1 MKNIKREKNQWF
13 RLIDVKSKFP
23 FEWIDFFFN
32 FIGYDFQTDLWK
44 FRAVNLILEIQG
56 TMNNVQ
62 KIMNLVLFLLEF
74 FLSFVEDFLSS
85 GKDFPAISPCFCL
98 KSLKNK
104 IISNSPNTSSLAGD
118 SWLMEL
124 SSRLAL
130 CLLPNRLGSH
140 PINKE

>member
-1 MKNIKREKNQWF
+1 M
-13 RLIDVKSKFP
+13 
-23 FEWIDFFFN
+23 
-32 FIGYDFQTDLWK
+32 
-44 FRAVNLILEIQG
+44 EIQSSQFDLG
-56 TMNNVQ
+56 DPRHYEQCSKDHELSFVP
-62 KIMNLVLFLLEF
+62 LRVL
-74 FLSFVEDFLSS
+74 LSFVEDFLSS

-104 IISNSPNTSSLAGD
+104 LISNSPNTSSLAGD